1 MKNKNNCL
9 VVSKSVLPEYFE
21 KVIKAREMMQS
32 GAVSDVS
39 EAVKIV
45 GISRS
50 TYYKYKDSVFE
61 PDAGDVSRRI
71 VISMVLTHQ
80 KGILG
85 RVLNAIGEYGANI
98 LTITQNLPIS
108 DRASVVVTL
117 DISSIE
123 MDVSDMLKQLSG
135 VKGVVRLTLIDVSV
149 D

>member
-1 MKNKNNCL
+1 MKSKSNYL

-39 EAVKIV
+39 EAVKTV

-50 TYYKYKDSVFE
+50 TYYKYKDAVFE
-61 PDAGDVSRRI
+61 PDVGDISRRI
-71 VISMVLTHQ
+71 VISMVLNHQ
-80 KGILG
+80 KGVLG
-85 RVLNAIGEYGANI
+85 RVLNAIGDCGANV

-117 DISSIE
+117 DISSME
-123 MDVSDMLKQLSG
+123 MEAADMLKQLSG
-135 VKGVVRLTLIDVSV
+135 VKGVVKLTLIDVSV